1 MESLIKV
8 SKTKVEFLET
18 LDLLSI
24 GKIRQIELCIRGQC
38 CNEQWYLCKKGAM
51 TASKS
56 HELRIKMKKFRKRGG
71 GLVERKKILK

>member
-24 GKIRQIELCIRGQC
+24 GKIRQIELCTRGQC